1 MRVLITGTSGFIGRH
16 LTAALPQHT
25 VIPIGLDRDLTDPE
39 VMEEVVCTSD
49 PDVIIHLAAVVG
61 VKRWVQDGPKLFGI
75 NFKIDH
81 NLATVLKEVYG
92 DDRPRVL
99 YASSSEVYQPKM
111 GVAVDEDD
119 PVGAPPTEITNRS
132 FYSLEKVIGEY
143 LLNDINLRLFNI
155 VGPGQSKSFALPQM
169 VSRALLGEE
178 IKASNDFR
186 SFCSIDDL
194 ARWVAAMLDHLDDVE
209 PGAYNIGNPNN
220 CFSMLTV
227 AMLVKDIS
235 GSASPIT
242 QYHDGYN
249 IYRKPNITKAAK
261 FYRPKESLTSIIQ
274 NLVANPYFKEN
285 V

>member
-1 MRVLITGTSGFIGRH
+1 MRVLITGASGFIGSH
-16 LTAALPQHT
+16 LTAALPQCT
-25 VIPIGLDRDLTDPE
+25 VIPVGLDRDLTDPE
-39 VMEEVVCTSD
+39 VMEEVVCTAD
-49 PDVIIHLAAVVG
+49 PDVIVHLAAAVG
-61 VKRWVQDGPKLFGI
+61 VKRWEQDGPELFDT

-119 PVGAPPTEITNRS
+119 PVGSLPTKITNRT

-143 LLNDINLRLFNI
+143 LLHDINLRLFNI
-155 VGPGQSKSFALPQM
+155 VGPGQSKSFALPQL
-169 VSRALLGEE
+169 VSRALTGEE
-178 IKASNDFR
+178 IRASSDFR

-194 ARWVAAMLDHLDDVE
+194 TRWISAMLDRLDDVE

-235 GSASPIT
+235 GSTSPIT

-261 FYRPKESLTSIIQ
+261 FYQPKDSLVSIIE
-274 NLVANPYFKEN
+274 NLVKNPYFKEN